1 MNKDKTY
8 YNKNRFKILQKAK
21 EYRET
26 YKEKVNEELIAF
38 KRKMLYRK
46 ERGQSPY
53 YNKKNNK
60 LDEIQID
67 YIILFE

>member
-1 MNKDKTY
+1 MNKDQTY

-26 YKEKVNEELIAF
+26 YKEKRDKELIAN
-38 KRKMLYRK
+38 KLKLLYRK
-46 ERGQSPY
+46 EFY
-53 YNKKNNK
+53 YNIKRNK

-67 YIILFE
+67 YEILFE

>member
-1 MNKDKTY
+1 MNKDQTY

-26 YKEKVNEELIAF
+26 YKEKINEELIAF

-46 ERGQSPY
+46 ERLDY

-67 YIILFE
+67 YEILFD